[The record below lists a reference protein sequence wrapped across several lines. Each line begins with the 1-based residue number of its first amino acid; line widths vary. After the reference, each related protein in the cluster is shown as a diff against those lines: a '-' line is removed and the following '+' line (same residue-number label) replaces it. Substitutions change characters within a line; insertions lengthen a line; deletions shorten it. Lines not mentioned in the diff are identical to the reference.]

1 MRQGFFDKFISRLDR
16 IDAPVASAHIAAL
29 ARERGF
35 LETLFQSINEG
46 ILVLGDEIRL
56 LYANQ
61 AAETMLGFSAE
72 RERGNSMKRYLRDWE
87 IDTLLLSQVA
97 DWNRIEAR
105 EVTVSYPE
113 HRVIAYY
120 ARPVE
125 FENRTELL
133 LMLRDVTR
141 ERLAEEDTL
150 ADERLAAV
158 KTLVAGVAHEIGNPL
173 NALTIHLQLLTR
185 ELRKISD
192 DAMREN
198 LQELTGIASQE
209 VTRLDGIIRRFLT
222 ALRPSEPH
230 LVRGNIR
237 EVLLTTVKL
246 LTPDLE
252 QRRIELCLSLPEALP
267 DVFLDAQQME
277 QVFFNLLKN
286 AMDAIPDSG
295 KIGLS
300 VMVDD
305 TAVSVSVLDNGTG
318 IPEALLG
325 KIFDPYVTT
334 KTKGSGLGLMVVR
347 RIIQSHG
354 GTIQCASHEGEGTCF
369 TVRLPRA
376 ERQIRTLE
384 NSSPEGTCE

>member
-16 IDAPVASAHIAAL
+16 IDAPVASAHIVAL

-46 ILVLGDEIRL
+46 ILVLGDEMRL
-56 LYANQ
+56 LYANH
-61 AAETMLGFSAE
+61 AAERMVGFSAE
-72 RERGNSMKRYLRDWE
+72 RERGNTMKRYLRDWE
-87 IDTLLLSQVA
+87 IDTLLLNQVA

-105 EVTVSYPE
+105 EVEISYPE
-113 HRVIAYY
+113 HRVISYY

-125 FENRTELL
+125 FESRTELL

-150 ADERLAAV
+150 ADERLSAV
-158 KTLVAGVAHEIGNPL
+158 QTLVAGVAHEIGNPL
-173 NALTIHLQLLTR
+173 NALTIHLQLLER
-185 ELRKISD
+185 ELRKID
-192 DAMREN
+192 DGAMREN

-209 VTRLDGIIRRFLT
+209 VTRLDRIIRRFLT
-222 ALRPSEPH
+222 ALRPTEPN
-230 LVRGNIR
+230 LTRGNVRDVIT
-237 EVLLTTVKL
+237 TTVRL
-246 LTPDLE
+246 LTPDFE
-252 QRRIELCLSLPEALP
+252 RRNIELCLSLPEQIP
-267 DVFLDAQQME
+267 DVYFDAQQIE

-286 AMDAIPDSG
+286 AMDAIPDRG
-295 KIGLS
+295 KIGLT
-300 VMVDD
+300 VTVDD
-305 TAVSVSVLDNGTG
+305 TGVSISVLDNGSG
-318 IPEALLG
+318 IPESLLG

-347 RIIQSHG
+347 RIVQSHG

-384 NSSPEGTCE
+384 SGTAERSAK

>member
-1 MRQGFFDKFISRLDR
+1 
-16 IDAPVASAHIAAL
+16 
-29 ARERGF
+29 
-35 LETLFQSINEG
+35 
-46 ILVLGDEIRL
+46 
-56 LYANQ
+56 
-61 AAETMLGFSAE
+61 
-72 RERGNSMKRYLRDWE
+72 
-87 IDTLLLSQVA
+87 
-97 DWNRIEAR
+97 
-105 EVTVSYPE
+105 
-113 HRVIAYY
+113 
-120 ARPVE
+120 
-125 FENRTELL
+125 
-133 LMLRDVTR
+133 
-141 ERLAEEDTL
+141 
-150 ADERLAAV
+150 V

-286 AMDAIPDSG
+286 AMDAIPDTG